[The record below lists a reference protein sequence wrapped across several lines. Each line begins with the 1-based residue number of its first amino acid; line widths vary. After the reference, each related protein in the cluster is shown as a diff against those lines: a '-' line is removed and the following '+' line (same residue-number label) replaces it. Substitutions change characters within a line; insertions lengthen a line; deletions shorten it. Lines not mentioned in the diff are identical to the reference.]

1 MESRTFTA
9 LLVCNPS
16 GIAAGQDGGQ
26 KLDADRQSHHE
37 VAEAEMAMDEQWNH
51 RQRQSDC
58 QIAKEKCGN
67 NARCRAGKQDAR
79 GVILREPLNGEGSHV
94 IILYEI

>member
-1 MESRTFTA
+1 MT
-9 LLVCNPS
+9 
-16 GIAAGQDGGQ
+16 
-26 KLDADRQSHHE
+26 
-37 VAEAEMAMDEQWNH
+37 MDEQWNH
-51 RQRQSDC
+51 RQWQSDC

-79 GVILREPLNGEGSHV
+79 GVILREPLNGEGSLV